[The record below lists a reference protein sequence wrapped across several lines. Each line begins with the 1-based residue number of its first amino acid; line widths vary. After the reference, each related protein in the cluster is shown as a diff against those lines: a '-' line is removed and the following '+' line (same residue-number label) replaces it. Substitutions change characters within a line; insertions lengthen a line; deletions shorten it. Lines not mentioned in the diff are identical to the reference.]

1 MIVRYTNILYIYIY
15 LILFQPIILIHKIRL
30 DFHRSEYTLHPI
42 SSHSRPL
49 SLRDIR
55 MIIVRIS
62 LRDKERY
69 RLPVSRR
76 VWTLGMDENR
86 GCGWIVGR
94 MDDEPEGRGREG
106 KKGDWLKRRTPPSFT
121 IDIPVWTLLRL
132 SVNTYAAR
140 RCSSNNG
147 SSKWGWVKRGGEGL
161 VTGKPPTTTRGGL
174 RLDEKSFRSNQSHL
188 YYRSTSLGS
197 RSENFFPARERDRF
211 NLATVFLPLSLF
223 LLLWNS
229 PWRFSDFQQCRFEF
243 LDRRLDGELIL
254 FLDRSAHELSVSGH
268 LTTLSSLPRPL
279 PLVDRYILDSF
290 QAREEGE
297 LQRGELR
304 ARQPRL
310 DNQHIDQ
317 RNKGGQRRNCVRRE
331 TGKLERVSISLPR
344 RASIV
349 GRKSGVE
356 EKRVTKESRES
367 LSEEKQDDV
376 VRE

>member
-1 MIVRYTNILYIYIY
+1 MIVRYTNIIYIYIY

-86 GCGWIVGR
+86 VCGWIVGR

-268 LTTLSSLPRPL
+268 LTTLSSLHRPL
-279 PLVDRYILDSF
+279 PLVDRYI
-290 QAREEGE
+290 AR
-297 LQRGELR
+297 LFSSS
-304 ARQPRL
+304 
-310 DNQHIDQ
+310 
-317 RNKGGQRRNCVRRE
+317 GG
-331 TGKLERVSISLPR
+331 R
-344 RASIV
+344 RATTRRTSSTATATRQSTHRSTQEGWTKAELCSSGNGETRESLHFPPSAGEYRRSKI
-349 GRKSGVE
+349 GSWRKTSYE
-356 EKRVTKESRES
+356 RES

>member
-1 MIVRYTNILYIYIY
+1 MIVRYTNIIYIY

-86 GCGWIVGR
+86 VCGWIVGR

-211 NLATVFLPLSLF
+211 NLATVFLPPSLS
-223 LLLWNS
+223 
-229 PWRFSDFQQCRFEF
+229 FSFSETALGDFQISNSAVSSFSIDDSMANWYCSWTDPRMNSQF
-243 LDRRLDGELIL
+243 LD
-254 FLDRSAHELSVSGH
+254 
-268 LTTLSSLPRPL
+268 T
-279 PLVDRYILDSF
+279 
-290 QAREEGE
+290 
-297 LQRGELR
+297 
-304 ARQPRL
+304 
-310 DNQHIDQ
+310 
-317 RNKGGQRRNCVRRE
+317 
-331 TGKLERVSISLPR
+331 
-344 RASIV
+344 
-349 GRKSGVE
+349 
-356 EKRVTKESRES
+356 
-367 LSEEKQDDV
+367 
-376 VRE
+376 